1 MKNIFIILFFP
12 MFFLSCARKNINFLP
27 PKETE
32 TEAPPFDLPKI
43 EKMKNEHIECELTT
57 KYSKKERRKMF
68 PFNESKKILLISFK
82 NKDPY
87 FSQKRVTDS
96 FYDSE
101 GKRHF
106 ERKYVDVNLCEEKEV
121 IEQWRGDKVG
131 YVKPNYCAIEIAQL
145 NKKDI
150 DTLSN
155 LFFNFQL
162 PKNSLEPERT
172 NCYTPRNAILFLDK
186 TDKLIAICEIC
197 FECSQTYFS
206 FDKEFEPNLDSY
218 CRLRNQSF
226 RTFFLSKGIEFG
238 AIDFREMKKK

>member
-1 MKNIFIILFFP
+1 MKNIITISLIL
-12 MFFLSCARKNINFLP
+12 MLIQSCTRKNINFLP

-32 TEAPPFDLPKI
+32 TKASSFDLPKI
-43 EKMKNEHIECELTT
+43 ETANYSTIECELTT
-57 KYSKKERRKMF
+57 KYSKKERRNMF
-68 PFNESKKILLISFK
+68 PFNESKNILLISYK
-82 NKDPY
+82 NKDPF
-87 FSQKRVTDS
+87 FSQKRVIDS

-106 ERKYVDVNLCEEKEV
+106 ERKYVDVNLCEHKEV
-121 IEQWRGDKVG
+121 IKQWKGDKVG
-131 YVKPNYCAIEIAQL
+131 YLKPNYCAIEITKL
-145 NKKDI
+145 SKKDI

-206 FDKEFEPNLDSY
+206 FDKEFEPNLDGY
-218 CRLRNQSF
+218 CSLRNQSF
-226 RTFFLSKGIEFG
+226 KTFFLNKEIKFG